1 MPRVF
6 VPAKKQRKNAVPS
19 DMQWEP
25 LPEKDQSPATKQFIK
40 DCNSD
45 LHQGELIDWL
55 REWSRRHKRG

>member
-6 VPAKKQRKNAVPS
+6 VPAKKQKENAPPG

-25 LPEKDQSPATKQFIK
+25 LPEEKQSPAIKQFIK

-45 LHQGELIDWL
+45 LYRGELISWL
-55 REWSRRHKRG
+55 RDWSRRHK